1 MLLHVWNL
9 KGYPLPESIKEVYC
23 PRGHREKYPKD
34 NIMNLKILNSYN
46 SILLRYECEE
56 NEKHQGW
63 SRLKAVLTMCGRSGS

>member
-9 KGYPLPESIKEVYC
+9 NGYPLPESIKEVYC

-46 SILLRYECEE
+46 SIYYAMSVKKMKSIE
-56 NEKHQGW
+56 GG
-63 SRLKAVLTMCGRSGS
+63 LT